1 MSTLDT
7 VYRDCKPFAQG
18 TQNSCWTAAAVILFQ
33 WKKRRSY
40 TELEVAQLGGPEF
53 VDALNNDSGLEGP
66 RFADFAVRLG
76 LSTEAPQNFT
86 PDGYHSLLKQ
96 HGPLWIAAGLDDGG
110 VRRHVRVLRG
120 VTGDGSFNKTQ
131 AWILDPDN
139 GREYQSSM
147 TEFATELEN
156 IARDEVAAGRP
167 LFTQA
172 IHF

>member
-7 VYRDCKPFAQG
+7 VYLDAKPYAQRSHE
-18 TQNSCWTAAAVILFQ
+18 SCWAAAAVILLR
-33 WKKRRSY
+33 WKKKRSF

-53 VDALNNDSGLEGP
+53 VDAWNNDTGLAGP

-76 LSTEAPQNFT
+76 MATEAPQNFT
-86 PDGYHSLLKQ
+86 PDGYHTLLKQ
-96 HGPLWIAAGLDDGG
+96 HGPLWIAAGLDEGG

-120 VTGDGSFNKTQ
+120 ITGDGSFDHTQ
-131 AWILDPDN
+131 VWILDPDG

-147 TEFATELEN
+147 TTFATELES

>member
-7 VYRDCKPFAQG
+7 VYDAKPSTQSS
-18 TQNSCWTAAAVILFQ
+18 QNSCWAAAAVILFQ
-33 WKKRRSY
+33 WKKGRSY
-40 TELEVAQLGGPEF
+40 TELEVAQLAGPEF
-53 VDALNNDSGLEGP
+53 VAALNNDTGLAGP
-66 RFADFAVRLG
+66 RFANFAVRLG

-86 PDGYHSLLKQ
+86 PDGYHTLLKQ
-96 HGPLWIAAGLDDGG
+96 HGPLWIAAGLDEGG

-120 VTGDGSFNKTQ
+120 VTGDGSFDHTQ

-139 GREYQSSM
+139 GRDYQSSM
-147 TEFATELEN
+147 TEFATELES